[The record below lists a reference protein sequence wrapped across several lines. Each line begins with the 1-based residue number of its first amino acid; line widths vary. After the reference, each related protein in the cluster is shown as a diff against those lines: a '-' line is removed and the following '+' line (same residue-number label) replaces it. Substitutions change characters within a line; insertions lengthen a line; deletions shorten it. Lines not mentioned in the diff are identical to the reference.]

1 MRVRDCAHA
10 CAWDCATAVR
20 TVVVLQEF
28 LLCRGLCLSAC
39 NLFIITSPTP
49 AAKCPLC
56 KVLYTY
62 VKAASDISNMPQLQT
77 MQRQSDEFC
86 RVALCVRLQ
95 LHRMT
100 LFDWGVVTGTMCR
113 KNRTCFKLYGVERC
127 CSQLRCRQKVSKL
140 VFYTQSTSTVTWERS
155 VQTDQTYIMVD
166 HV

>member
-1 MRVRDCAHA
+1 MNCNCKWNKIVLADFEEYLLLLLQPLRSVLMSSVYMRVRDCAHA

-39 NLFIITSPTP
+39 NLFITTSPTP

-62 VKAASDISNMPQLQT
+62 IKAISDISNMPQLQT

-95 LHRMT
+95 LHCLTEAWLLEPCAERIGHVLNRM
-100 LFDWGVVTGTMCR
+100 V
-113 KNRTCFKLYGVERC
+113 
-127 CSQLRCRQKVSKL
+127 
-140 VFYTQSTSTVTWERS
+140 
-155 VQTDQTYIMVD
+155 
-166 HV
+166 